1 MHEIENDLLGLLDDD
16 TRHRLLAQ
24 CEEIDLVQGRKLT
37 EAGDHLKSIYFPAS
51 GVISLLAT
59 YANGDV
65 IEVATVGR
73 EGFVGIPAILNGT
86 ISPATHMVQMPGK
99 AYVFDREAFERMI
112 SDDQVML
119 RLLQR
124 YSDVFI
130 YEIMISAA
138 CNGMHGIDQRLSR
151 WLLMM
156 LDRSGKTTM
165 ELTHEFLAHI
175 LNVRRASVTDSLRRL
190 EAGGAI
196 ARGRGQIHVR
206 DSLLLAGHSCECY
219 SMVED
224 YRARAMPQAVGQ

>member
-99 AYVFDREAFERMI
+99 AY
-112 SDDQVML
+112 
-119 RLLQR
+119 
-124 YSDVFI
+124 
-130 YEIMISAA
+130 
-138 CNGMHGIDQRLSR
+138 
-151 WLLMM
+151 
-156 LDRSGKTTM
+156 
-165 ELTHEFLAHI
+165 
-175 LNVRRASVTDSLRRL
+175 
-190 EAGGAI
+190 
-196 ARGRGQIHVR
+196 
-206 DSLLLAGHSCECY
+206 
-219 SMVED
+219 
-224 YRARAMPQAVGQ
+224 